1 MIKLYKLLPWFVV
14 SIIPAI
20 SFAGQVAVVNPGA
33 ASGVAIVMAPVVVAA
48 PTAITPTV
56 AAPTAIT
63 PTVAAPTVTTPT
75 VAAPTVTTPTV
86 AAPAAAAPT
95 ATTPI
100 STAPAETALTTSTGS
115 PTQSESNS
123 GAASSAPTSVSGY
136 APQVVASMQSMNV
149 SSFTPQ
155 QINTLISTIDALI
168 SQSGTSTSVRQAL
181 ISERAR
187 LGAIASQ

>member
-1 MIKLYKLLPWFVV
+1 MIKLYKLIPWCVV

-48 PTAITPTV
+48 PTV
-56 AAPTAIT
+56 AAS
-63 PTVAAPTVTTPT
+63 TVVAPTVT
-75 VAAPTVTTPTV
+75 APTVTATPT
-86 AAPAAAAPT
+86 AAAPT

-100 STAPAETALTTSTGS
+100 STESAETVPTTSYGS
-115 PTQSESNS
+115 STQSESNS
-123 GAASSAPTSVSGY
+123 GAASSAPISVSGY

-149 SSFTPQ
+149 STFTPQ
-155 QINTLISTIDALI
+155 QVNTLISTIDALI